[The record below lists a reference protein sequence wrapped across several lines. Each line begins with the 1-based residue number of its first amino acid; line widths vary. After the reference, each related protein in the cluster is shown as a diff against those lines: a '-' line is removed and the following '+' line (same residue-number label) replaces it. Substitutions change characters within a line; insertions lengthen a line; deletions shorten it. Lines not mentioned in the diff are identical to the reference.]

1 MYMVSEE
8 WVRRVEEVVA
18 RSIREC
24 LENIKRGKEPCTI
37 VLSDGR
43 AFDIYAFERTS
54 GGYLYL
60 EKSGSAY
67 ERVRFEDGYIYE
79 LNGLLDE
86 VFTVYHYRARR
97 NADTKEV
104 LKKELYEIIV
114 VPYSAVVRIV
124 F

>member
-18 RSIREC
+18 GSIREC
-24 LENIKRGKEPCTI
+24 LENIKREKEPCTI

-43 AFDIYAFERTS
+43 AFDVYAFERES

-67 ERVRFEDGYIYE
+67 ERIRFEDGYIYE
-79 LNGLLDE
+79 INDLLDE
-86 VFTVYHYRARR
+86 VFTIYRYGVRR
-97 NADTKEV
+97 NADTKEI
-104 LKKELYEIIV
+104 LERELYEIIV